1 MWDESVIS
9 PSVEMESRVRKK
21 CVEAGEQN
29 WLKAGVSQCSVSA
42 VQQPLTHSYTAF
54 KCWRLKGFFV
64 VSHFKKKH
72 FKQCR
77 AQRGKRN
84 TFWNVTTQMNSD
96 MKDIEKSKLALLTNF
111 LCVLKF
117 LIRKVS
123 KRPERH
129 TQQQTFNNLSLF
141 KKAFPDSMQQKS
153 EGDLTE
159 LKNRNLPTL
168 LDLTHVA
175 QSLQP
180 QPYTSSDWAY
190 TTQPGLDVRKCKGTG
205 GDVVTGVLSSS
216 PAAAVRAQ
224 SFTTSSIY
232 TQRQHRKKRGRLVP
246 GTWNFTNS
254 LQVQWVSVSRVARK
268 AYTMTALI

>member
-1 MWDESVIS
+1 MLLIFVFLLLQSKKNKKINANWMWDESVIS

-141 KKAFPDSMQQKS
+141 KKTFPDSMQQKS
-153 EGDLTE
+153 EGDWQ
-159 LKNRNLPTL
+159 N
-168 LDLTHVA
+168 
-175 QSLQP
+175 
-180 QPYTSSDWAY
+180 
-190 TTQPGLDVRKCKGTG
+190 
-205 GDVVTGVLSSS
+205 
-216 PAAAVRAQ
+216 
-224 SFTTSSIY
+224 
-232 TQRQHRKKRGRLVP
+232 
-246 GTWNFTNS
+246 
-254 LQVQWVSVSRVARK
+254 
-268 AYTMTALI
+268 